1 MRMLAKVLDFH
12 ALVDHPSPTDCPFSF
27 NIVLRG
33 GWYGVPTRLASI
45 DDLNRCRLKISY
57 LVVRA
62 FEVVDPSCNLFRLT
76 HSAQA
81 KTRAETFMYIPS
93 TQFLCR
99 IQDESN
105 LDGSGNV
112 TLSERVWSVFQKL
125 AGDPTRRETL
135 AASMRS
141 LNAASKKNGKQR
153 CPSNSDPIVDR
164 YTSRGRITTKRRR
177 TR

>member
-62 FEVVDPSCNLFRLT
+62 FEVVGPSCNLFRLT

-81 KTRAETFMYIPS
+81 KTRAETFMHSIPS

-105 LDGSGNV
+105 LDGSGND
-112 TLSERVWSVFQKL
+112 TSSERDWSVFQKL
-125 AGDPTRRETL
+125 VGDPTRRQTL
-135 AASMRS
+135 AAAMRS
-141 LNAASKKNGKQR
+141 LNVASKKNGK
-153 CPSNSDPIVDR
+153 
-164 YTSRGRITTKRRR
+164 
-177 TR
+177 